1 MSNRRQCRPCCRDG
15 LWSSQVCEIMTN
27 EIMWF
32 GVWKE
37 LAQFREA
44 KLATSMRYYHSSLTT
59 VAKMTIDKCDDGINV
74 SGEFIFVTL
83 KFKFVN
89 ELSDST
95 MTVTEIMM
103 HLIKSPPAHHH
114 QPRRIQP
121 AERQWW
127 LVLEMHCHL
136 PSLSKFFLMFI
147 LFYSIVYRLWMANHL
162 PCDGTSNRHQNDNND
177 GRSCMPSP
185 KYVNVGVF

>member
-83 KFKFVN
+83 KFKFVLDKTRA
-89 ELSDST
+89 EVSRQFLDEPSERSKA
-95 MTVTEIMM
+95 
-103 HLIKSPPAHHH
+103 L
-114 QPRRIQP
+114 QRI
-121 AERQWW
+121 R
-127 LVLEMHCHL
+127 
-136 PSLSKFFLMFI
+136 
-147 LFYSIVYRLWMANHL
+147 
-162 PCDGTSNRHQNDNND
+162 
-177 GRSCMPSP
+177 
-185 KYVNVGVF
+185 